1 MPENQNEPDSTE
13 MTPEK
18 ADRAARWLFVLT
30 PFMFPLMWVIAAV
43 QGADTRTCLIISI
56 AGTLMCL
63 CAALLFKLRGNA
75 AVSDA
80 AWIQTILNVLSGIR
94 R

>member
-1 MPENQNEPDSTE
+1 MSDDSQQE
-13 MTPEK
+13 MTPE
-18 ADRAARWLFVLT
+18 RARAVARSLFIWT
-30 PFMFPLMWVIAAV
+30 PFSFPLAWVLSAV

-63 CAALLFKLRGNA
+63 GAALLFHLRGTSA
-75 AVSDA
+75 PSDA
-80 AWIQTILNVLSGIR
+80 VWIKTILGVLAALAKR